1 MIEAVFGLPRSGKST
16 YLAHLAKKAQKKGIK
31 VYSNYYIEGCYTL
44 DFTKLGVEDYSDCLM
59 LIDEISLLCD
69 SRDWKQFGSELKYF
83 ITNHGHYNVH
93 LVYCSQSFRDCDV
106 KIRNCTENLYQITKS
121 IFGLSRIRRVNKV
134 MGVSDGNFQEF
145 YELEGFG
152 KFIFRPKYYKY
163 FDSFVRRPLPPNSEI
178 PWTSSASASVSVS
191 DITA

>member
-69 SRDWKQFGSELKYF
+69 SRDWKQFGSDLKYF

-134 MGVSDGNFQEF
+134 MGVNEGNFQE
-145 YELEGFG
+145 YYQLEGFG

-163 FDSFVRRPLPPNSEI
+163 FDSFVRRPLPPNSEVL
-178 PWTSSASASVSVS
+178 WSGGSAVGK
-191 DITA
+191 